1 MHDTMNDDEIAEL
14 GKVLASVNTNSARVL
29 AGFDLGLV
37 GYDCAN
43 EIELDTPWSCPFSP
57 GCGAK
62 RLADCP
68 LAKQRAAIFR
78 APTRAQ

>member
-14 GKVLASVNTNSARVL
+14 GKVLASVNTNSVRAL

-43 EIELDTPWSCPFSP
+43 EIEPDTPWSCPFSP

-62 RLADCP
+62 RPADCP
-68 LAKQRAAIFR
+68 LAKQRAPIFR
-78 APTRAQ
+78 APIRAQ